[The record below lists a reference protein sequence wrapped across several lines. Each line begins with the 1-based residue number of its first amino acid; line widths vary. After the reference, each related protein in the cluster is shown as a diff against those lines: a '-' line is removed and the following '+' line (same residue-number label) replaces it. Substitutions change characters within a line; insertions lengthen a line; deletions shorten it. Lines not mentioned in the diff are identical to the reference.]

1 MSFAASLSAMLLAGV
16 FVVAAIAKLLDRA
29 GTRETLAEFGVPA
42 RAAAP
47 GAVALPLLE
56 LAIAVAL
63 VPSATA
69 VWGAVAGLATLLVF
83 TAAIAVTLAR
93 GKAPDCNCFG
103 GLTRTTVGRGT
114 LVRNAVLAA
123 VAAFAAA
130 AGTDGAIAWIRDAVS
145 DDRIWVIAIVA
156 LTATVVGLSWLSW
169 QLLRQNGRLLLRLDA
184 QTAELGAGETYA
196 PGLAVGEIAPAFA
209 RESLD
214 GRPLSLEALL
224 APGRPVA
231 LVFTDPD
238 CGACRAPLEHAA
250 RVQHDGEL
258 TVAIVARGDA
268 ERLAERVRE
277 LGLEHVVHDADLSL
291 FGAYRFAGSPAA
303 VVIGPDRRVAGTPVV
318 GAPEV
323 IALLGGSGVQPDLS
337 VRVYG

>member
-29 GTRETLAEFGVPA
+29 GTRETLVGFGVPA

-63 VPSATA
+63 IPSATA

-93 GKAPDCNCFG
+93 GAAPDCNCFG
-103 GLTRTTVGRGT
+103 GLSRTAVGRGT

-130 AGTDGAIAWIRDAVS
+130 AGTDGAIAWIRDAVA
-145 DDRIWVIAIVA
+145 DDRGWVVAIVA
-156 LTATVVGLSWLSW
+156 LTSIVLGLAWFCW

-184 QTAELGAGETYA
+184 QTAELAAGETYA
-196 PGLAVGEIAPAFA
+196 PGLEVGEPAPAFA
-209 RESLD
+209 RDGID

-224 APGRPVA
+224 APGLPVA

-238 CGACRAPLEHAA
+238 CGACREPLELAA
-250 RVQHDGEL
+250 RVQRGDAL

-268 ERLAERVRE
+268 ERLGERTRE
-277 LGLEHVVHDADLSL
+277 LGLERVVHDADDSL
-291 FGAYRFAGSPAA
+291 FGAYRFGGSPAA
-303 VVIGPDRRVAGTPVV
+303 VLIGADGRVASAPVL
-318 GAPEV
+318 GGPEV
-323 IALLGGSGVQPDLS
+323 TELLRGTEAPPELT
-337 VRVYG
+337 VRSYS